1 MPILEIIVIIVLILI
16 NGLFAMSELAVVS
29 ARRPRLKTMAQRG
42 VKGARRALALASD
55 PGRFLSAA
63 QTGITLISI
72 LAGAYSGASLG
83 DYLSQWLQS
92 VGVSQPW
99 AEPVGLIVVVALI
112 TYFSLIIGELVPKQL
127 ALRNAERIACMV
139 APFMTIVAQVAAP
152 IVWFVDA
159 SGRFVLFLLRRKSSD
174 EPQVTEEEIKI
185 LVAEAETAGVLGRDE
200 RDMISSVMQ
209 LGSRP
214 VRAVMTPRHDVD
226 VIDLTDSAIKIRKTI
241 TQSVHSRIPASDGDP
256 DVIIGIIQAKDMLNA
271 YLKGRKPDPR
281 NFVRPA
287 PVIPDTMDALDVV
300 GKLKDSP
307 VHIGLVHDE
316 FGHFEGVVTS
326 ADILEAIVGSF
337 HTEEG
342 PPEPHA
348 TERDDGSYLLS
359 GSMPIDQLM
368 ELLGLPLP
376 EKRVYHTVAGLM
388 LERFGRL
395 PKAGEHVD
403 FAGWRFE
410 IVDLDGRRI
419 DKVLATQAAP
429 ALRRKGTV

>member
-1 MPILEIIVIIVLILI
+1 MPILEILVIIILILI

-29 ARRPRLKTMAQRG
+29 ARRPRLKTMAARG
-42 VKGARRALALASD
+42 VKGAKRAMALAAD
-55 PGRFLSAA
+55 PGRLLSAA
-63 QTGITLISI
+63 QTGITLVSI

-83 DYLSQWLQS
+83 DQLSIWLQGLGMS
-92 VGVSQPW
+92 KAW
-99 AEPVGLIVVVALI
+99 AEPVGLAVVVAVI

-139 APFMTIVAQVAAP
+139 APFMTILARVAAP

-159 SGRFVLFLLRRKSSD
+159 SGRFVLFLLQRKASVESK
-174 EPQVTEEEIKI
+174 VTEEEIRT

-200 RDMISSVMQ
+200 RQMISGVMQ
-209 LGSRP
+209 LGARP

-226 VIDLTDSAIKIRKTI
+226 VIDLSDSVVEIRRTI
-241 TQSVHSRIPASDGDP
+241 TQSVHSRIPVSDGDP
-256 DVIIGIIQAKDMLNA
+256 EVIIGIIQAKDMLNA

-281 NFVRPA
+281 KFVRQA

-300 GKLKDSP
+300 TKLKDSP
-307 VHIGLVHDE
+307 VHVGLVHDE
-316 FGHFEGVVTS
+316 FGHFEGIVTS
-326 ADILEAIVGSF
+326 ADILEAIVGAF

-342 PPEPHA
+342 PPEPNA
-348 TERDDGSYLLS
+348 TERDDGSWLLA
-359 GSMPIDQLM
+359 GSMPVD
-368 ELLGLPLP
+368 ELLELLSIPLP

-395 PKAGEHVD
+395 PRAGEHVEY
-403 FAGWRFE
+403 AGWRFE

-419 DKVLATQAAP
+419 DKVLASRP
-429 ALRRKGTV
+429 PVMRRKVRA